1 MPKLSI
7 SFNVTGDVFD
17 IIMLFN
23 ILTEAKE
30 TEIRQVCY
38 KLKAK

>member
-1 MPKLSI
+1 MPQLSVP
-7 SFNVTGDVFD
+7 FNVTGDVFD
-17 IIMLFN
+17 MMLFN